1 MTKFQG
7 KRYWLIGA
15 SAGLG
20 RALAHALAAEGAEL
34 VLSARREDELQE
46 LADELPTKA
55 DVVTLDVSDAGTV
68 DAAMSTI
75 GDFDGVVYL
84 AGVYWP
90 MRSQEWH
97 TDRAEKMADINFTGA
112 MRVMGRV
119 VPYMLKRNA
128 GHIVLTGSLSGFR
141 GLPGAIGYS
150 ATKAGVMTLGESMQ
164 ADLWDTPIDIQ
175 IANPGFIRTRLTDKN
190 DFEMPFLMDPEEA
203 AAEMIKLMRNRRAF
217 VRHFPK
223 LFSLLFR
230 ASRFMPHWLY
240 HRIFA

>member
-90 MRSQEWH
+90 MRSQE
-97 TDRAEKMADINFTGA
+97 
-112 MRVMGRV
+112 
-119 VPYMLKRNA
+119 
-128 GHIVLTGSLSGFR
+128 
-141 GLPGAIGYS
+141 
-150 ATKAGVMTLGESMQ
+150 
-164 ADLWDTPIDIQ
+164 
-175 IANPGFIRTRLTDKN
+175 
-190 DFEMPFLMDPEEA
+190 
-203 AAEMIKLMRNRRAF
+203 
-217 VRHFPK
+217 
-223 LFSLLFR
+223 
-230 ASRFMPHWLY
+230 
-240 HRIFA
+240 